1 MLLLLKLLLQWLIP
15 LLQLL
20 RKLVLLRL
28 QPTTLKSDGGMV
40 AFFIYCMFTME

>member
-1 MLLLLKLLLQWLIP
+1 MSKKQLK
-15 LLQLL
+15 
-20 RKLVLLRL
+20 KGAGMLLRL